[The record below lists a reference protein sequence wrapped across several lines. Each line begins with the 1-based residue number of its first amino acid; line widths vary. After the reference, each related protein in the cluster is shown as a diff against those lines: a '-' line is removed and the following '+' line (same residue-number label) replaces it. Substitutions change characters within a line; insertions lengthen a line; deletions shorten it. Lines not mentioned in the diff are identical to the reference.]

1 MHTDYYYIDLETGRK
16 FPSTRC
22 ALAGHARAGR
32 VLFEKRAHV
41 GIVTHRDIVLIGRWC
56 IDQIMSEWTCTQ
68 TGRVGIQLDAEA
80 HGDIG
85 LIDRWVE
92 DPASVSAAPILGMP
106 EREVCSITG
115 TRLQARIRNLLI
127 GIGTMKP
134 EKAQIAAGQLVDS
147 YQIAVRQLI
156 DNLVYLPEEQDSY
169 GDLSTWFLS
178 HIRSG
183 S

>member
-56 IDQIMSEWTCTQ
+56 IDKIMSEWTCTQ

-92 DPASVSAAPILGMP
+92 DPASVSAAP
-106 EREVCSITG
+106 SISSTVESSSVS
-115 TRLQARIRNLLI
+115 RSRRPASIF
-127 GIGTMKP
+127 
-134 EKAQIAAGQLVDS
+134 EKS
-147 YQIAVRQLI
+147 RM
-156 DNLVYLPEEQDSY
+156 S
-169 GDLSTWFLS
+169 SMM
-178 HIRSG
+178 RS
-183 S
+183 SEDAE